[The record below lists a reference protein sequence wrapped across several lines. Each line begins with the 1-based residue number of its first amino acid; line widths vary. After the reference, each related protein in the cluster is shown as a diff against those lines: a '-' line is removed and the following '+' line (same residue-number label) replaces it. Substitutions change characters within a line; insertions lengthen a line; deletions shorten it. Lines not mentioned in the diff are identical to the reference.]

1 MLHRSQLEEGI
12 RVPTKELSYSAELM
26 TFDKGT
32 AYSLGADADRK
43 TAQKASVSV
52 VIPCLNEER
61 FIAAVLQNLAN
72 QYDHECYEIIV
83 VDGESTDNTR
93 QVIAEVAASNP
104 ELSIRIV
111 DNPARKIPTALNL
124 GIRAAAGTFIVR
136 MDAHCVPSLNY
147 VRRCAQLLKEG
158 RAAIVGMPW
167 NIKPGANSA
176 IARAIALA
184 VAHPFGAGDAKY
196 RLTIATA
203 QFVDTVP
210 FGAFRKSLWEDLG
223 GFNEELEAN
232 EDYDFNYRARQKGLL
247 ILLDNVAHSDYFA
260 RPRVGDLA
268 RQYFRYGLWKA
279 QMLKLHPQSV
289 RLRQLVPPAFVSAI
303 VVFALLGLILPR
315 AWWVLGIMALTYLL
329 LAIVFSLQLA
339 VRKSDLKLTAV
350 LPLVFLT
357 IHLSWG
363 SSFLRGLLRSPDR
376 L

>member
-1 MLHRSQLEEGI
+1 
-12 RVPTKELSYSAELM
+12 M

-104 ELSIRIV
+104 RLSIRIV

-147 VRRCAQLLKEG
+147 VSRCAELLKEG

-176 IARAIALA
+176 IARAIAKA
-184 VAHPFGAGDAKY
+184 VSHPFGAGDAKY
-196 RLTIATA
+196 RLRSSTS

-210 FGAFRKSLWEDLG
+210 FGAFHKSLWEELG
-223 GFNEELEAN
+223 GFNEDLLTN
-232 EDYDFNYRARQKGLL
+232 EDYDFNYRVRKKGGR
-247 ILLDNVAHSDYFA
+247 ILLDSEAHSDYFA
-260 RPRVGDLA
+260 RPRLRDLM

-279 QMLKLHPQSV
+279 RMVKLHPSSIK
-289 RLRQLVPPAFVSAI
+289 LRQLVAPAFVVAI
-303 VVFALLGLILPR
+303 ALSALLGFVWPLF
-315 AWWVLGIMALTYLL
+315 WWVLTGIVAVYLALALF
-329 LAIVFSLQLA
+329 FSLRLA
-339 VRKSDLKLTAV
+339 LGEKDLRLALH
-350 LPLVFLT
+350 LPLVFLI
-357 IHLSWG
+357 IHLCWG
-363 SSFLRGLLRSPDR
+363 ASFLVGLLRPAQS
-376 L
+376 